1 MARRHYSDRE
11 RAAALAIFDTLADE
25 PGKLARAARESG
37 VPRGTLQWWL
47 AERERAAPLEVQR
60 EEKKSL
66 RDLYEGHI
74 RAALGAMEVKAGEAS
89 YRDLSTAV
97 GILDDKLT
105 RADGNPTDRVDH
117 TTGGERIRSL
127 SDEERADRAAALI
140 NLADERRKRASA

>member
-1 MARRHYSDRE
+1 MPRRYYSDRE
-11 RAAALAIFDTLADE
+11 RAAALAIFDALADE
-25 PGKLARAARESG
+25 PGRTSRAAREAG
-37 VPRGTLQWWL
+37 VPRGTFLRWL
-47 AERERAAPLEVQR
+47 SDRGRAAPSQVRQ

-74 RAALGAMEVKAGEAS
+74 RAALGAMEAKAGEAS

-117 TTGGERIRSL
+117 TTGGERIRAL